1 MKNDVDLTDHPD
13 PAALRPA
20 AMWLRY
26 DSRADGWTP
35 GRRAAFVTHL
45 ADHGVVAEAA
55 AAVGK
60 SLASA
65 YALRRRAGGYG
76 FNLGWEAAL
85 LLARR
90 RVADELMAAAIKG
103 ETAIW
108 TREEGKTT
116 YTRFNPR
123 TALAL
128 LDRVNPATALNE
140 ILAVAQHFD
149 WFRDLI
155 DASADLW
162 PLFDT
167 CLDEGDFD
175 ARNRVRISLQ
185 LSDESAD
192 FEGADKHEQLEPDND
207 DVPPIEYKSM
217 RVVAGR
223 YLGECAG
230 GTPIAQPQQSRHL
243 PLTNHPRDEPKA
255 GGCADHVS
263 GDVFDSDEC
272 FRRYPPG
279 ERQHAERR
287 HHNRDLPCFY
297 AEVEGEQR
305 DRDFVFGHTNFCQC
319 ARKAEAVEQAEQE
332 GDQPGQPF
340 GQARAFGI
348 ALHNFDREE
357 NDRERDANLN
367 GFLAHP
373 DEPKRRADQRDRMR
387 DCKGGHRP
395 RDYPAAA
402 EQQHEAQHEQQMIIS
417 RHNMFDTEYEIG
429 LRDLKTARAC
439 GDLRERRRDGQPR
452 RLHRTP
458 ERRNAGKRIAYR
470 LIEPQE
476 ANLRPDKRPSA
487 DRLPARDQRSFAYN
501 PARRAKR
508 ATGRQN
514 RRCICRHSSF
524 DGRFELYHPE
534 AFAFLGEFKIARTQF
549 IGHRWHRKAKQDERG
564 QPAHHPPQGL
574 AIRIV

>member
-35 GRRAAFVTHL
+35 GRRAAFLTHL

-103 ETAIW
+103 ETAVW

-128 LDRVNPATALNE
+128 LDRANPATALNE

-155 DASADLW
+155 DASSDLW

-167 CLDEGDFD
+167 CLDESDFD

-192 FEGADKHEQLEPDND
+192 FEGADKHEQLESD
-207 DVPPIEYKSM
+207 DEKVPPIEYKSM
-217 RVVAGR
+217 PVEFEGHKFRGNKTKPCSWLAFPPFSLTAACQLPPTLLSSPKTQSHSCAQTLALRINACR
-223 YLGECAG
+223 YRDSGNRWLMVF
-230 GTPIAQPQQSRHL
+230 QL
-243 PLTNHPRDEPKA
+243 P
-255 GGCADHVS
+255 
-263 GDVFDSDEC
+263 
-272 FRRYPPG
+272 
-279 ERQHAERR
+279 
-287 HHNRDLPCFY
+287 
-297 AEVEGEQR
+297 
-305 DRDFVFGHTNFCQC
+305 
-319 ARKAEAVEQAEQE
+319 
-332 GDQPGQPF
+332 
-340 GQARAFGI
+340 
-348 ALHNFDREE
+348 
-357 NDRERDANLN
+357 
-367 GFLAHP
+367 
-373 DEPKRRADQRDRMR
+373 
-387 DCKGGHRP
+387 
-395 RDYPAAA
+395 
-402 EQQHEAQHEQQMIIS
+402 
-417 RHNMFDTEYEIG
+417 
-429 LRDLKTARAC
+429 
-439 GDLRERRRDGQPR
+439 
-452 RLHRTP
+452 
-458 ERRNAGKRIAYR
+458 
-470 LIEPQE
+470 
-476 ANLRPDKRPSA
+476 
-487 DRLPARDQRSFAYN
+487 
-501 PARRAKR
+501 
-508 ATGRQN
+508 
-514 RRCICRHSSF
+514 
-524 DGRFELYHPE
+524 
-534 AFAFLGEFKIARTQF
+534 
-549 IGHRWHRKAKQDERG
+549 
-564 QPAHHPPQGL
+564 
-574 AIRIV
+574 